1 MMCSTGRV
9 TASRSTNV
17 LPNFGP
23 RLADGF
29 RFRIPLS
36 IIFSMRA
43 LRAELP
49 ELAAKF
55 DERTRWVTQRG

>member
-1 MMCSTGRV
+1 
-9 TASRSTNV
+9 
-17 LPNFGP
+17 
-23 RLADGF
+23 
-29 RFRIPLS
+29 
-36 IIFSMRA
+36 MRA